1 MKIFVANEPHSE
13 TANSPHSSG
22 ACENP
27 ADKKEPQVG
36 EDDER
41 DRGWTFVFR
50 RGGRGEGWLCLL
62 GQERSLLGGSASL
75 FLQKA

>member
-36 EDDER
+36 EGD
-41 DRGWTFVFR
+41 G
-50 RGGRGEGWLCLL
+50 
-62 GQERSLLGGSASL
+62 
-75 FLQKA
+75 

>member
-36 EDDER
+36 EGDER
-41 DRGWTFVFR
+41 KP
-50 RGGRGEGWLCLL
+50 WLDVCF
-62 GQERSLLGGSASL
+62 QERG
-75 FLQKA
+75 KR